1 MKAIYTCRFSTVFF
15 TVLLLAALMF
25 CASCRQVQPLT
36 AVVQHTDSIRAMTAD
51 TVWRERV
58 VWRTDSAARRDS
70 VFVRE
75 TVRIVTDTAG
85 RTVRTDSVAERYELH
100 EDRRYAALQEQYRE
114 LEREYRALMQA
125 YIDKRAEPYP
135 VERELTRWERV
146 KMTAGGWAVGLLALL
161 AAGAVVWIICKIRR

>member
-1 MKAIYTCRFSTVFF
+1 MKAIYACRFSTVFF
-15 TVLLLAALMF
+15 SVLLLAALML
-25 CASCRQVQPLT
+25 CASCRQAQPLP

-135 VERELTRWERV
+135 VYRELTRWERA
-146 KMTAGGWAVGLLALL
+146 KMTVGGWAVGLLVLL
-161 AAGAVVWIICKIRR
+161 AVAAVVWMIFKIKG

>member
-1 MKAIYTCRFSTVFF
+1 MKAIYTYRFF
-15 TVLLLAALMF
+15 TVLLLAALMLC
-25 CASCRQVQPLT
+25 CACRQAQPLT

-58 VWRTDSAARRDS
+58 VWRTDSASRRDS

-75 TVRIVTDTAG
+75 TLRIVTDTAG

-146 KMTAGGWAVGLLALL
+146 KMAAGGWAVGLLALL
-161 AAGAVVWIICKIRR
+161 AVGAVVWMIFKIKE